1 MGAKERISPCTP
13 IQESRR
19 DIWKGENS
27 VINNRDFVAAVK
39 RNGDRVT
46 AYKLG
51 ESGDGGLCDC
61 IGLIIGAIR
70 LCGGK
75 WTGVHGTNYAARNEM
90 RSLLRTADA
99 SELALGDL
107 VYKAREPGQSG
118 YALPS
123 RYAGSSDQKDYYH
136 VGVVT
141 GLEPLEITHCTSV
154 PGGIRRDSRLGQ
166 WRFAGRLKGVA
177 LPEAGDEEK
186 EVIPMNANYRVT
198 GGSLNMR
205 YKPSKSE
212 AKMAAIPD
220 GQAVYA
226 VACETPGWMKV
237 TYSGKTGYCMAEY
250 LVSLDNT
257 GGMDEDTH
265 VLAIL
270 DEIAALVERARGML

>member
-1 MGAKERISPCTP
+1 MIT
-13 IQESRR
+13 
-19 DIWKGENS
+19 
-27 VINNRDFVAAVK
+27 NRDFVAAVK

-51 ESGDGGLCDC
+51 ESGDGGQCDC

-70 LCGGK
+70 LCGGS
-75 WTGVHGTNYAARNEM
+75 WRGVHGTNYAARNEM
-90 RSLLRTADA
+90 RSLLRIVDA

-154 PGGIRRDSRLGQ
+154 PGGIRKDSRLGQ

-177 LPEAGDEEK
+177 LPEENEGKEETDM
-186 EVIPMNANYRVT
+186 ELNYRVI
-198 GGSLNMR
+198 GGSLNQR
-205 YKPSKSE
+205 AEPSMNGRWLQSIPNGTRVHAEKS
-212 AKMAAIPD
+212 ADPAWLLVD
-220 GQAVYA
+220 YN
-226 VACETPGWMKV
+226 
-237 TYSGKTGYCMAEY
+237 GKSGYCKAEF
-250 LVSLDNT
+250 LEALQEEPEADQGSEPGESVTIHRTEL
-257 GGMDEDTH
+257 
-265 VLAIL
+265 
-270 DEIAALVERARGML
+270 AALRKALEAVCGRIDQILTE

>member
-1 MGAKERISPCTP
+1 MISNKSF
-13 IQESRR
+13 ILGVQR
-19 DIWKGENS
+19 N
-27 VINNRDFVAAVK
+27 AA
-39 RNGDRVT
+39 RVT
-46 AYKLG
+46 TYKLG
-51 ESGDGGLCDC
+51 ASGDGGECDC

-70 LCGGK
+70 LCGESWLGI
-75 WTGVHGTNYAARNEM
+75 HGTNYAARNEM
-90 RSLLRTADA
+90 RSLLRIVDA

-154 PGGIRRDSRLGQ
+154 PGGIRKDSRLGQ
-166 WRFAGRLKGVA
+166 WRFAGRLKGVG
-177 LPEAGDEEK
+177 LPETGDDEK
-186 EVIPMNANYRVT
+186 EVISMNANYRVT

-205 YKPSKSE
+205 CKPSKSE

-220 GQAVYA
+220 GQEVYA
-226 VACETPGWMKV
+226 VASETPGWMKV
-237 TYSGKTGYCMAEY
+237 TYSGQTGYCMAEY
-250 LVSLDNT
+250 LVPLSNA
-257 GGMDEDTH
+257 GGADGDDETH

-270 DEIAALVERARGML
+270 DEIAALVEKARGML

>member
-1 MGAKERISPCTP
+1 MIR
-13 IQESRR
+13 
-19 DIWKGENS
+19 NS
-27 VINNRDFVAAVK
+27 DFVAAVK
-39 RNGDRVT
+39 RNGARVT

-51 ESGDGGLCDC
+51 ESGDNGQCDC

-75 WTGVHGTNYAARNEM
+75 WNGIHGTNYAARNEM
-90 RSLLRTADA
+90 RSLLRIADA
-99 SELALGDL
+99 SELSLGDL

-141 GLEPLEITHCTSV
+141 GIEPLEITHCTSV
-154 PGGIRRDSRLGQ
+154 PGGIRRDSNLGQ
-166 WRFAGRLKGVA
+166 WRFAGRLIMVG
-177 LPEAGDEEK
+177 LPETGDDEK
-186 EVIPMNANYRVT
+186 EVISEVISMSANYRVT

-205 YKPSKSE
+205 CKPSKSE

-220 GQAVYA
+220 GQEVYA

-250 LVSLDNT
+250 LVSLDST
-257 GGMDEDTH
+257 GGTDEDTH